1 MWLGLVPTCGL
12 GFELPHVSRL
22 HWKSTFLRCVLSMAK
37 VGAQDGKSHLTCVFQ
52 IWAHNSS
59 TNLPLAKANHLA
71 HSKVKGQESTPLYQ
85 EVM

>member
-1 MWLGLVPTCGL
+1 
-12 GFELPHVSRL
+12 
-22 HWKSTFLRCVLSMAK
+22 MAK

-59 TNLPLAKANHLA
+59 TNLPLAKANHLDN
-71 HSKVKGQESTPLYQ
+71 SKVKGQESTPLYQ